1 MFRDLTGFLFLSL
14 GGQVYVCELVSSHRS
29 QRAYTEQN
37 FDQTC
42 SLKKS
47 IVLVKKLKEATVLV
61 RISL

>member
-1 MFRDLTGFLFLSL
+1 MIGFLLLSL
-14 GGQVYVCELVSSHRS
+14 GGQVYACEFVSTHRS

-37 FDQTC
+37 FDQTWFM
-42 SLKKS
+42 KKT